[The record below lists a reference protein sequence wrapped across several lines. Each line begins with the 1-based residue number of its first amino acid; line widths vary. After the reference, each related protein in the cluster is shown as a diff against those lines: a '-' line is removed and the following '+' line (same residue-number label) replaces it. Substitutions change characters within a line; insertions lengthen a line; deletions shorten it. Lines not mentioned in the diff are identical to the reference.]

1 MSDAAINVLV
11 IDDSEQDLKQ
21 LKDCFAQ
28 AEASEFQFTHVRT
41 MHEAL
46 QLFDEDHFDCII
58 LEPELRGVSGF
69 EAFNMAAT
77 RAPDLPLVVLSRRD
91 DDVLAMRIAQAGGQ
105 DYLVKDQTGC
115 GMLVRTIR
123 YAIERH
129 HLQVEQLRAA
139 QDEDKARTISFIGA
153 KGGTGTTMVAL
164 NVAAALGQRY
174 EHVSLL
180 ELRPDH
186 GSLAVELNRT
196 PNNDL
201 SHLLTLP
208 PHVLGRQEVELALFD
223 LSFGLRV
230 LFGPQNVASFGEIE
244 PEYAGAIINALGE
257 MSDFTIIDLPCDQS
271 PATQLAIR
279 LSDFVCMTV
288 KSDVSSVRAARVRLQ
303 QFRAWDLDLD
313 KVGAVVVTPASSSAS
328 LQLAAVENN
337 LECKIVGVVPPAP
350 EACATAIEVGQ
361 PLVIL
366 QPDQIAAVT
375 LAEMAQRLAA
385 SEIRAVP
392 H

>member
-123 YAIERH
+123 YALERH
-129 HLQVEQLRAA
+129 RLQVEQLRAA
-139 QDEDKARTISFIGA
+139 QDEDGSKTISFIGA
-153 KGGTGTTMVAL
+153 KGGTGTTMVAV

-174 EHVSLL
+174 EYVSLL
-180 ELRPDH
+180 ELRADY

-196 PNNDL
+196 PEHDL
-201 SHLLTLP
+201 SHLLKMSSHL
-208 PHVLGRQEVELALFD
+208 LGRQEVEAALFD
-223 LSFGLRV
+223 LPFGVRV
-230 LFGPQNVASFGEIE
+230 LYGPQDVSTFGEIE
-244 PEYAGAIINALGE
+244 PEYAAAIINALAE
-257 MSDFTIIDLPCDQS
+257 MSDFVIIDLPCDQS

-288 KSDVSSVRAARVRLQ
+288 KSDVSSVKAARVRLKQ
-303 QFRAWDLDLD
+303 LQAWDLDLD
-313 KVGAVVVTPASSSAS
+313 KVGAVVVTPASSAANLKLPAIEDY
-328 LQLAAVENN
+328 LQ
-337 LECKIVGVVPPAP
+337 CRIVGVVLPAP
-350 EACATAIEVGQ
+350 EACARAIEVGQ
-361 PLVIL
+361 PLVIIEPE
-366 QPDQIAAVT
+366 QVAAAT
-375 LAEMAQRLAA
+375 LAEMAERLAA
-385 SEIRAVP
+385 DEVRKIS